1 MGTPIKRSIRT
12 IQQHQNCTVPSTTS
26 TMKIAIVSL
35 VLVAAVSVNGGVLT
49 ANGMSEIY
57 TIIGNIDK
65 MSKGA
70 TDLNTM
76 DQGLQT
82 QKDEVSNALK
92 ALTENL
98 DKKDLGTNSK
108 DNTHKNL
115 KWDENAGENGEW
127 KEV

>member
-1 MGTPIKRSIRT
+1 MFLF
-12 IQQHQNCTVPSTTS
+12 VVA
-26 TMKIAIVSL
+26 MKIAIVSL

-49 ANGMSEIY
+49 ANGMSEIN
-57 TIIGNIDK
+57 TIIGNIDN

-76 DQGLQT
+76 EKRLQGLAG

-92 ALTENL
+92 ALTNNL

-108 DNTHKNL
+108 NNDHANL
-115 KWDENAGENGEW
+115 KWNKDAGDNGEW
-127 KEV
+127 EKA

>member
-1 MGTPIKRSIRT
+1 MFLF
-12 IQQHQNCTVPSTTS
+12 VVA
-26 TMKIAIVSL
+26 MKIAIVSL

-49 ANGMSEIY
+49 ENGMSEIN
-57 TIIGNIDK
+57 TIIGNIDN

-76 DQGLQT
+76 EKRLQGLAG

-92 ALTENL
+92 ALTNNL

-108 DNTHKNL
+108 NNDHANL
-115 KWDENAGENGEW
+115 KWNKDAGDNGEW
-127 KEV
+127 EKA